1 MSSPKLV
8 APKSSRDPSS
18 PGAGSLG
25 RVLVV
30 SESGAAAD
38 VVVRALRG
46 EHFEVVEVA
55 SVKVALEAARLCRP
69 DAVVLDVSLTEI
81 KAFEIC
87 RLLKNAAATPLP
99 VLYLSSRTSREAR
112 ARALDAGLDGYL
124 TRPFTTSDLRAAV
137 GALVRV
143 KRQEE
148 LRHPGETNSGILPGA
163 LAGVLDALGDHIAL
177 LGVDGEILAVNRAW
191 TQFAL
196 ANGLD
201 ADGTGV
207 GVGVNYLAVCDAATG
222 DFSSEARAAAAGIRR
237 VLRGEL
243 EEFEL
248 DYPCFK
254 ATVPRWFR
262 MIVRR
267 VTRSGPVAAIA
278 SHVERTR
285 EQLAFDAEGAA
296 LLVGAADRLRLDAT
310 LEALPVGVWIAD
322 ATGRITHSNQA
333 AARIW
338 GGEVPHAQ
346 TVEGYAVYTG
356 RWPDTGISLEP
367 EEWSLART
375 LRTSLP
381 IADELVQLDRF
392 DGKTGYVL
400 VSSAPILDGD
410 GSSIGALVV
419 NTDVTERQAAAQ
431 DRERMVVALE
441 FERARL
447 AAIFEEAPSFLAVL
461 RGPDYVFERSNPAYQ
476 QLVGHREVIGKS
488 LFEALPEVR
497 GQGFLELLD
506 EVRVTGVPFVGK
518 QTPVLLA
525 RVPGAPLE
533 TRYLDMVYQRIV
545 DGLGDYAIVA
555 HGVDVTEQ
563 VLATQALRRT
573 ERLLRDQFAKLP
585 VPTYLWKAHGDDFML
600 LESNEAAVRSAP
612 THGAAAIGQL
622 TRTLFPGMDDARKEM
637 LRALRDNIVV
647 RCTAEFEGSPGFGKR
662 RVELTI
668 GPQQPDRVLVHAVDT
683 TARIELE
690 AQLRQAQKMDAV
702 GRLAGGVAHDFN
714 NLLTV
719 IGAHSAF
726 MMEALESSDVLHED
740 AAAIQ
745 QAGIR
750 AAGLT
755 RQLLAF
761 SRKQILKPVVLDLNL
776 VVEETE
782 KLLARLLGEDIRIV
796 TALASGV
803 VAVVADSSQ
812 LSQVLMNLAVNAR
825 DAMPNGGALTIRTSI
840 VTLDSKSQGELKRA
854 PSGEY
859 AVLEV
864 SDSGIGMDASTR
876 ARLFEP
882 FFTTKEPGK
891 GTGLGL
897 ATVYGIVKQS
907 AGYILCE
914 SKPNVGTSFRVYL
927 PAPPVTTGALDQELM
942 SAESAA
948 VRGVETVLLVEDERQ
963 VREIASRILRRH
975 GYVVL
980 LAASGAE
987 ALAVSEAFA
996 STIHLVIS
1004 DAVMPG
1010 LTGAETVR
1018 QLQERRPGLKALF
1031 MSGYTDDEILRRG
1044 IVSSTTAFIQKPFT
1058 LADFARA
1065 TREALDG

>member
-1 MSSPKLV
+1 MLSQKV
-8 APKSSRDPSS
+8 AAPRSLHDPGPVASSR
-18 PGAGSLG
+18 G

-38 VVVRALRG
+38 VAVRALRG

-55 SVKVALEAARLCRP
+55 SVKVALEAARVSGP

-81 KAFEIC
+81 EAFDIC
-87 RLLKNAAATPLP
+87 RRLKGAAATPLP

-112 ARALDAGLDGYL
+112 ARALDAGIDGYL
-124 TRPFTTSDLRAAV
+124 TRPFAPSDLRAAV

-148 LRHPGETNSGILPGA
+148 MRHVGEANGGVLPGI
-163 LAGVLDALGDHIAL
+163 LDALLDNIAL
-177 LGVDGEILAVNRAW
+177 LGFDGEILAVNRAW
-191 TQFAL
+191 TQFTL
-196 ANGLD
+196 ASGLD
-201 ADGTGV
+201 GAGTGV
-207 GVGVNYLAVCDAATG
+207 GANYLAVCDAATG
-222 DFSSEARAAAAGIRR
+222 NFASEAIAAALGIRK
-237 VLRGEL
+237 VLNGDL
-243 EEFEL
+243 ESFEL
-248 DYPCFK
+248 DYPCF
-254 ATVPRWFR
+254 TPTMPRWFR
-262 MIVRR
+262 LIVRR
-267 VTRSGPVAAIA
+267 VAFTGPVAAIV
-278 SHVERTR
+278 SHIERTS
-285 EQLAFDAEGAA
+285 EQLSSDAERAA
-296 LLVGAADRLRLDAT
+296 LVASAADRQRLDAT

-322 ATGRITHSNQA
+322 PTGRITHSNA
-333 AARIW
+333 AASRLW
-338 GGEVPHAQ
+338 GGEAPHAE
-346 TVEGYAVYTG
+346 TVDGYAVYRA
-356 RWPDTGISLEP
+356 RWPDTGIALEP
-367 EEWSLART
+367 EDWSLART

-392 DGKTGYVL
+392 DGKIGYVL
-400 VSSAPILDGD
+400 VSSAPIFDGD
-410 GSSIGALVV
+410 GGLIGALVV
-419 NTDVTERQAAAQ
+419 NTDVTERHAAAKE
-431 DRERMVVALE
+431 RERMVAALE

-447 AAIFEEAPSFLAVL
+447 ATIFEEAPAFLAVL
-461 RGPDYVFERSNPAYQ
+461 RGPDFIFERFNPAYR
-476 QLVGHREVIGKS
+476 QLIGHREVIGKS
-488 LFEALPEVR
+488 LLDALPEIR
-497 GQGFLELLD
+497 GQGFVELLE

-518 QTPVLLA
+518 RTPVLLA

-545 DGLGDYAIVA
+545 DSVDDYAIVA

-563 VLATQALRRT
+563 VLATEALRRT
-573 ERLLRDQFAKLP
+573 EQLLRDQFAKLP
-585 VPTYLWKAHGDDFML
+585 VPTYLWQLQGDDFVL

-612 THGAAAIGQL
+612 MHGAAAIGQL

-662 RVELTI
+662 RVDLTI
-668 GPQQPDRVLVHAVDT
+668 GPQQPDRVLAHAVDT

-719 IGAHSAF
+719 IGAHSALL
-726 MMEALESSDVLHED
+726 LESLQPENALRED
-740 AAAIQ
+740 AEAIQ

-761 SRKQILKPVVLDLNL
+761 SRKQILKPTVLDLN
-776 VVEETE
+776 VIVEDTR
-782 KLLARLLGEDIRIV
+782 KLLARLLGEDIHIV
-796 TALASGV
+796 TELAPQV
-803 VAVVADSSQ
+803 VSVVADATQ

-825 DAMPNGGALTIRTSI
+825 DAMPAGGTLTIRTRI
-840 VTLDSKSQGELKRA
+840 VTVDASEHRGLMRSA
-854 PSGEY
+854 AGEY
-859 AVLEV
+859 ALLEV
-864 SDSGIGMDASTR
+864 SDTGIGMDATVQ

-882 FFTTKEPGK
+882 FFTTKEPGQ

-907 AGYILCE
+907 AGYVLVE
-914 SKPNVGTSFRVYL
+914 STPKQGTTFRVYL
-927 PAPPVTTGALDQELM
+927 PTTTEVTSGMEQELLA
-942 SAESAA
+942 AENAA
-948 VRGVETVLLVEDERQ
+948 VHGIETVLLVEDEKQ

-975 GYVVL
+975 GYDVL

-987 ALAVSEAFA
+987 ALAISAAYA

-1010 LTGAETVR
+1010 MTGAEVVQR
-1018 QLQERRPGLKALF
+1018 LQALRPGLKALF

-1044 IVSSTTAFIQKPFT
+1044 IVSSTAAFIQKPFT

-1065 TREALDG
+1065 AREALDG

>member
-1 MSSPKLV
+1 MLSQQRD
-8 APKSSRDPSS
+8 APKSSCDPSQ
-18 PGAGSLG
+18 PGASSLG

-55 SVKVALEAARLCRP
+55 SVKVALEAARLSRP

-87 RLLKNAAATPLP
+87 RLLKEAAATPLP

-124 TRPFTTSDLRAAV
+124 TRPFEPTDLRAAV

-148 LRHPGETNSGILPGA
+148 LRHIGEVQSRVLSD
-163 LAGVLDALGDHIAL
+163 VLDALLDNIAL
-177 LGVDGEILAVNRAW
+177 LAVDGEILAVNRAW
-191 TQFAL
+191 TQFAI
-196 ANGLD
+196 AS
-201 ADGTGV
+201 GV
-207 GVGVNYLAVCDAATG
+207 DTTSTGVGVNYLAVCDGVTSDASSDAT
-222 DFSSEARAAAAGIRR
+222 EAAAGIRQ
-237 VLRGEL
+237 VLSGDL
-243 EEFEL
+243 EGFEL
-248 DYPCFK
+248 DYPCS
-254 ATVPRWFR
+254 TPTLPRWFR
-262 MIVRR
+262 LIVRR
-267 VTRSGPVAAIA
+267 VARTGPVAAII
-278 SHVERTR
+278 SHVERTS
-285 EQLAFDAEGAA
+285 EQLATNSERAA
-296 LLVGAADRLRLDAT
+296 L
-310 LEALPVGVWIAD
+310 I
-322 ATGRITHSNQA
+322 
-333 AARIW
+333 
-338 GGEVPHAQ
+338 
-346 TVEGYAVYTG
+346 
-356 RWPDTGISLEP
+356 
-367 EEWSLART
+367 
-375 LRTSLP
+375 
-381 IADELVQLDRF
+381 
-392 DGKTGYVL
+392 
-400 VSSAPILDGD
+400 VS
-410 GSSIGALVV
+410 
-419 NTDVTERQAAAQ
+419 TDVTERHAAAKE
-431 DRERMVVALE
+431 RERMVAALE

-447 AAIFEEAPSFLAVL
+447 AAIFQEAPAFLAVL
-461 RGPDYVFERSNPAYQ
+461 RGPDYVFERINPAYA
-476 QLVGHREVIGKS
+476 QLVGHRELIGKP
-488 LFEALPEVR
+488 LLEALPEIR
-497 GQGFLELLD
+497 GQGFIELLD
-506 EVRVTGVPFVGK
+506 EVRATGVPFVGK

-533 TRYLDMVYQRIV
+533 TRYVDMVYLRII
-545 DGLGDYAIVA
+545 DGIDDFAIVA
-555 HGVDVTEQ
+555 HGVDVTDQ
-563 VLATQALRRT
+563 VLATEALRRT
-573 ERLLRDQFAKLP
+573 EQLLRDQFAKLP
-585 VPTYLWKAHGDDFML
+585 VPTYLWELHGDDFVL
-600 LESNEAAVRSAP
+600 LESNEAAVKSTP
-612 THGAAAIGQL
+612 MHGAAAIGQL

-637 LRALRDNIVV
+637 LRALHDNIVV

-662 RVELTI
+662 RIELTM

-726 MMEALESSDVLHED
+726 LLESLPSDDALRED
-740 AAAIQ
+740 AEAIQ

-761 SRKQILKPVVLDLNL
+761 SRKQILKPTILDLNV
-776 VVEETE
+776 VVEDTQ
-782 KLLARLLGEDIRIV
+782 KLLARLLGEDIQIV
-796 TALASGV
+796 TELAPAV
-803 VAVVADSSQ
+803 VSVVADASQ

-825 DAMPNGGALTIRTSI
+825 DAMPGGGVLTIRTRIITINASEG
-840 VTLDSKSQGELKRA
+840 GELVHA
-854 PSGEY
+854 VVGDY
-859 AVLEV
+859 ALLEV
-864 SDSGIGMDASTR
+864 SDTGIGMDACVR

-882 FFTTKEPGK
+882 FFTTKEPGQ

-907 AGYILCE
+907 AGYVLVE
-914 SKPNVGTSFRVYL
+914 STPSQGTTFQVYL
-927 PAPPVTTGALDQELM
+927 PTTTKVTNEMDQELRA
-942 SAESAA
+942 AENAA

-963 VREIASRILRRH
+963 VREIASRILKRH

-980 LAASGAE
+980 LAASGAQ
-987 ALAVSEAFA
+987 ALALSAEYA

-1010 LTGAETVR
+1010 MTGAEVVR
-1018 QLQERRPGLKALF
+1018 RLQEQRPALKALF

-1044 IVSSTTAFIQKPFT
+1044 IVSSTAAFIQKPFT

-1065 TREALDG
+1065 AREALDG